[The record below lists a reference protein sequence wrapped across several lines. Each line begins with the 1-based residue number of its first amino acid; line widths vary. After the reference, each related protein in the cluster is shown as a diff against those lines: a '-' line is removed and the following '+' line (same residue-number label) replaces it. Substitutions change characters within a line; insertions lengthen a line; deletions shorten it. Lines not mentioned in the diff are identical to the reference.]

1 VHLYFYCH
9 GWFHDRGLYWPVTTR
24 LLIRIGDRGFFRNP
38 NYSKGLALVF
48 LVLGVLATPNQRKS
62 GGSWIWKAIGL
73 ALAGGVYFYLN
84 PWLLE
89 SDREYE
95 IYAGVCGSML
105 LIVMMLAGALLRHLS
120 APGLAKDD
128 PFGVQKAGF
137 PQESK
142 LYRSDFG
149 LALRGRYLYEGRRHS
164 CWINLVNP
172 RRGILVL
179 GTPGSGKSR
188 FIIEPLIGQL
198 MQKGMSMF
206 VYDFKYDALSR
217 IAYDRFEANRR
228 RYPARAAFY
237 SINFTDLSRSHRC
250 NVLDPVTL
258 KWPADAIG
266 ASTTILLSLNKT
278 WVHRQGDFFIESPVI
293 FVAALIWWLKKY
305 QGGRCCTLPHVI
317 ELSKQSYH
325 VLFPLLAQEP
335 DVADMIQSFL
345 QAYLNQST
353 EMLDGQMAGARIP
366 LARLSSPDI
375 YYVLSG
381 NDVMLDIN
389 NPVAPKVFCLGGDP
403 IRTEALAPVLS
414 LFIDRLSRICNR
426 PGQHPC
432 AIVCDEFA
440 TVRASGMQG
449 VMATGRSNNIIPV
462 LALQDMAQLRTHY
475 SKDEADAI
483 MNICGNVFC
492 GQAGGET
499 ARWVS
504 EKFPKIMKER
514 VSVSD
519 GNGEPS
525 TSRHMQWEPVMTP
538 ATVAGLSSGEFV
550 GVVAD
555 DPDVE
560 LGVKA
565 FHARL
570 IRKGGDR
577 GRELPLVREVTE
589 EDVQREYERVR
600 GEVQRMVMGK

>member
-1 VHLYFYCH
+1 
-9 GWFHDRGLYWPVTTR
+9 
-24 LLIRIGDRGFFRNP
+24 
-38 NYSKGLALVF
+38 
-48 LVLGVLATPNQRKS
+48 
-62 GGSWIWKAIGL
+62 
-73 ALAGGVYFYLN
+73 
-84 PWLLE
+84 
-89 SDREYE
+89 
-95 IYAGVCGSML
+95 
-105 LIVMMLAGALLRHLS
+105 
-120 APGLAKDD
+120 
-128 PFGVQKAGF
+128 
-137 PQESK
+137 
-142 LYRSDFG
+142 
-149 LALRGRYLYEGRRHS
+149 
-164 CWINLVNP
+164 
-172 RRGILVL
+172 
-179 GTPGSGKSR
+179 
-188 FIIEPLIGQL
+188 
-198 MQKGMSMF
+198 
-206 VYDFKYDALSR
+206 
-217 IAYDRFEANRR
+217 
-228 RYPARAAFY
+228 
-237 SINFTDLSRSHRC
+237 
-250 NVLDPVTL
+250 
-258 KWPADAIG
+258 
-266 ASTTILLSLNKT
+266 
-278 WVHRQGDFFIESPVI
+278 
-293 FVAALIWWLKKY
+293 
-305 QGGRCCTLPHVI
+305 LPHVI

-538 ATVAGLSSGEFV
+538 ATVAGLSSGECV